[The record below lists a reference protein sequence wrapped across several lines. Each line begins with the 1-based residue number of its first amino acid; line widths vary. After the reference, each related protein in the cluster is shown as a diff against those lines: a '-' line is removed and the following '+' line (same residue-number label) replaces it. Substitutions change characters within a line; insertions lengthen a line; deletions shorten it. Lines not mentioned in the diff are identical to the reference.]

1 MTVAATGG
9 VGPNP
14 PFVKLIRQGRLLAVH
29 AHGPAGGPAFPVPN
43 FGVGDAFIAAVQL
56 HPVSADIWRNG
67 RAYGRQSLP
76 EGGLQLFDLRQRW
89 RAVLQAPYES
99 VNLRIPLDLLAE
111 VADTDPR
118 LLVFNPAPVV
128 AERIDP
134 TMLSLARALVPAFS
148 SSSEISAQFAEQL
161 VRTAATHLVGAY
173 GGIGLSAA
181 LDRPK
186 AGLALWQQRRATH
199 MLMHHIDRDVPLA
212 EIADS
217 CGLSVGHFSRAF
229 RISFGL
235 PPHRWL
241 LRERVR
247 HAANLMSA
255 TELPIDQIAVT
266 CGFVDQSHLSRVF
279 RRVMDMPPAAWRRA
293 RRADPDMVSEVR

>member
-1 MTVAATGG
+1 MTVVETGTANRG
-9 VGPNP
+9 LPVI
-14 PFVKLIRQGRLLAVH
+14 KLIQQGRLLAVH
-29 AHGPAGGPAFPVPN
+29 AHGSAGGPAFSVPN
-43 FGVGDAFIAAVQL
+43 FGIGDAFIAAIQL
-56 HPVSADIWRNG
+56 HPVDAEIWRNG
-67 RAYGRQSLP
+67 RAFGRHSLP
-76 EGGLQLFDLRQRW
+76 EGGLQLFDLRHMW

-111 VADTDPR
+111 VANTDLR
-118 LLVFNPAPVV
+118 SLVFDPAPVV
-128 AERIDP
+128 AERTDP

-161 VRTAATHLVGAY
+161 VRTAATHLIGAY
-173 GGIGLSAA
+173 GGIGLSSA
-181 LDRPK
+181 LDRPR
-186 AGLALWQQRRATH
+186 AGLAQWQQRRATH
-199 MLMHHIDRDVPLA
+199 ILMQHIDRDVPLA
-212 EIADS
+212 QLADS

-229 RISFGL
+229 RVSFGL

-247 HAANLMSA
+247 RAADLMSS

-293 RRADPDMVSEVR
+293 RRSESSAGAVSG

>member
-1 MTVAATGG
+1 MTVAETGSAERT
-9 VGPNP
+9 P

-29 AHGPAGGPAFPVPN
+29 ARNLAATPVYAVPS

-56 HPVSADIWRNG
+56 MPVEAEMWRNG
-67 RAYGRQSLP
+67 RSSGRLRLP
-76 EGGLQLFDLRQRW
+76 EGGLQLFDLRHLW
-89 RAVLQAPYES
+89 RAAIHPPYET
-99 VNLRIPLDLLAE
+99 VNLRVPLELLSEAAGTDIHGL
-111 VADTDPR
+111 VFDPPPVMATRTDP
-118 LLVFNPAPVV
+118 
-128 AERIDP
+128 I
-134 TMLSLARALVPAFS
+134 MLSLARALVPAFS
-148 SSSEISAQFAEQL
+148 SSSEISAQFAEQVL
-161 VRTAATHLVGAY
+161 RAAATHLVGAY
-173 GGIGLSAA
+173 GVAGLNPT
-181 LDRPK
+181 LDRPN

-199 MLMHHIDRDVPLA
+199 ILMQHIDRDVPMTEL
-212 EIADS
+212 ADS

-229 RISFGL
+229 RTSFGL

-247 HAANLMSA
+247 RAADLMSS

-293 RRADPDMVSEVR
+293 RRSEGSAVAG

>member
-1 MTVAATGG
+1 MTVADLGDAEHERP
-9 VGPNP
+9 V
-14 PFVKLIRQGRLLAVH
+14 VKLIRQGRLLAVH
-29 AHGPAGGPAFPVPN
+29 ACNPGPAPAFSVPS
-43 FGVGDAFIAAVQL
+43 FGVGDAFIASVLLA
-56 HPVSADIWRNG
+56 PVDVETWRNG
-67 RAYGRQSLP
+67 RSYGRTMLP
-76 EGGLQLFDLRQRW
+76 EGGLQLFDLRHLW
-89 RAVLQAPYES
+89 RAVLHPPYETI
-99 VNLRIPLDLLAE
+99 NLRVPLELLAE
-111 VADTDPR
+111 VAGTDIR
-118 LLVFNPAPVV
+118 GLVFDPPPIV
-128 AERIDP
+128 ADRVDA

-173 GGIGLSAA
+173 GGVGLRSA

-186 AGLALWQQRRATH
+186 AGLAQWQQRRATH
-199 MLMHHIDRDVPLA
+199 ILIQHIDRDVPMTEL
-212 EIADS
+212 ADS

-229 RISFGL
+229 RTSFGL

-247 HAANLMSA
+247 RAADLMSS
-255 TELPIDQIAVT
+255 TELPIDEIAVT

-293 RRADPDMVSEVR
+293 RRSEGSAAVAG